1 MLFCTFENS
10 LIVLTCTILKYLAPV
25 LSFLWKSWLLQGNE
39 KNMFCLHIASPVWF
53 KVIFSLRRN
62 CIIVFLIYNFRY
74 HTIEGEILLLLF
86 NDSNLRV
93 TDRKWEVHADGHVPS
108 KKDSH
113 FMQSQIPFLTRKM
126 PFYFDTF
133 RSVCVLIFRHGHTNF
148 VMNWVMLT
156 LSEN

>member
-1 MLFCTFENS
+1 MKKK
-10 LIVLTCTILKYLAPV
+10 TCFVCIFPV
-25 LSFLWKSWLLQGNE
+25 LFDLK
-39 KNMFCLHIASPVWF
+39 I
-53 KVIFSLRRN
+53 IFSLRRN

-74 HTIEGEILLLLF
+74 HTIEGEILLMVF

-93 TDRKWEVHADGHVPS
+93 TNRKWEVHADVHVPS

-133 RSVCVLIFRHGHTNF
+133 RSICALIFRHGHTNF

-156 LSEN
+156 LSENQWNWKIQHVLSFISPLGNCKAK